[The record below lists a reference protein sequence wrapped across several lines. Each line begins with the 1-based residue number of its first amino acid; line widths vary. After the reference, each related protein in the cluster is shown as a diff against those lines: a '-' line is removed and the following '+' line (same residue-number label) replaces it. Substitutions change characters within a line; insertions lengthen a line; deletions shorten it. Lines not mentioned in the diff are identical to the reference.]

1 MNRFKGIVKLSQ
13 AQYDTLKEQGSI
25 TIKGKTFLYDPTNT
39 IYVTKDS
46 GVTANKVTSVNGE
59 TGDVTLTSESVNA
72 VSKSVDTLIGGSNT
86 ILNTEDGISISG
98 NKVNIG
104 GTTDLAGS
112 EVIGTQITSDNIQV
126 KTSGSTQDYTP
137 KIIDISSG
145 EIAITGFDL
154 TLDGKQVATLED
166 VQNGSSNGITKLV
179 GTEDRPINFAT
190 DMELGKFYLISG
202 VHIYKGTGTFATGE
216 IQGELLAAKLNYN
229 STVTIF
235 RAHQNGTSFNV
246 GAPSISHCI
255 VNIDE
260 TTGVV
265 SKIQHY
271 VCPTQINGSLKL
283 GYSNDS
289 PIYAPTTVGE
299 TGQVLTSSGSGAPVW
314 SDLVTSE
321 IETLVGTEE
330 TPINLATDLEKGK
343 YYFISGYF
351 TQSATYKS
359 NIGERL
365 HLCFKDVSL
374 SDVTIYPNSETV
386 IIDSLC

>member
-46 GVTANKVTSVNGE
+46 GVTANKVNSVNGQ

-72 VSKSVDTLIGGSNT
+72 VSKSVDTLIGSPNT
-86 ILNTEDGISISG
+86 ISNTEDGISISG

-166 VQNGSSNGITKLV
+166 IQNGSSSGITELV
-179 GTEDRPINFAT
+179 GTGD
-190 DMELGKFYLISG
+190 
-202 VHIYKGTGTFATGE
+202 
-216 IQGELLAAKLNYN
+216 
-229 STVTIF
+229 
-235 RAHQNGTSFNV
+235 
-246 GAPSISHCI
+246 
-255 VNIDE
+255 
-260 TTGVV
+260 
-265 SKIQHY
+265 
-271 VCPTQINGSLKL
+271 
-283 GYSNDS
+283 
-289 PIYAPTTVGE
+289 
-299 TGQVLTSSGSGAPVW
+299 
-314 SDLVTSE
+314 
-321 IETLVGTEE
+321 
-330 TPINLATDLEKGK
+330 TPINLYSDLEVGKLYFLKGYVLVGGSYGSRDFSTNNVLVYK
-343 YYFISGYF
+343 QDIDSVKVNAWVSRAMGPYFSQG
-351 TQSATYKS
+351 
-359 NIGERL
+359 
-365 HLCFKDVSL
+365 
-374 SDVTIYPNSETV
+374 SETNITV
-386 IIDSLC
+386 DETGS